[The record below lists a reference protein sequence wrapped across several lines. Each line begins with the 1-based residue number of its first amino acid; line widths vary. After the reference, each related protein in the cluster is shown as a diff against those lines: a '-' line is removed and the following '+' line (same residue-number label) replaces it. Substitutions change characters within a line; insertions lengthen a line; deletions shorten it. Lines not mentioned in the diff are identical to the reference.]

1 MKWTSSNSKV
11 STSVHLHTPQV
22 AITHGSNNNM
32 LLGYVIICADRP
44 VSIKSIK
51 ISFSGVYS
59 AFWIEGTGQ
68 NKLEYYQNKEFIAEY
83 LSLTKQ
89 HLVNEGKR
97 DGVAARAAGE
107 FQRDPCG
114 AGAMVSDWDE
124 SPSLSR
130 SSSRSDDGVSRVV
143 WGNDSAATITPPLFD
158 YSDAPH
164 EDDNGRPGFELGAGK
179 HRFEFALML
188 PAKMPSTVVS
198 KVGGIEYTLNACIRT
213 KNALGMS
220 GYLRSHRSVH
230 VVNLPTRLTDTAQ
243 PVSDEAVFTKQ
254 VDEGWWAMARLST
267 RTASPGDALQVS
279 ACLSWPDKCGY
290 EEGVSKHLELV
301 GVQIDMAEVT
311 VYRSLATGA
320 TLKRIVVPVASTSSN
335 GLARASNESARSAA
349 TSAAIVHSAVSES
362 SGLKMTA
369 DYEYR
374 SAPMRFEMPV
384 AARGLF
390 NEEHRH
396 EFVLQLP
403 GARDTSAKG
412 CGEGTGILTDSRSA
426 PVSVTHELVIKLNV
440 LDKGAQKLHTIP
452 FKSRIVVVP
461 EAEAFYLPAYSAS
474 MQDVRVM

>member
-1 MKWTSSNSKV
+1 MKWSSSNNKV
-11 STSVHLHTPQV
+11 SASVHLHTPQV

-32 LLGYVIICADRP
+32 LLGYVIVCADRP

-51 ISFSGVYS
+51 VSFSGVYS

-89 HLVNEGKR
+89 HLVHEGKR

-107 FQRDPCG
+107 FQRDSG
-114 AGAMVSDWDE
+114 AGFAVSDWDE
-124 SPSLSR
+124 TPSLSR
-130 SSSRSDDGVSRVV
+130 SSSRSDDDVGRVV
-143 WGNDSAATITPPLFD
+143 WGNDSAATIAPPLFD
-158 YSDAPH
+158 YADAPH
-164 EDDNGRPGFELGAGK
+164 DEGKPGFELGAGK

-213 KNALGMS
+213 KNTLGMS
-220 GYLRSHRSVH
+220 GYLRSHRPVH

-243 PVSDEAVFTKQ
+243 PVSDEGVFTKQ

-279 ACLSWPDKCGY
+279 ACLSWPGKCGY
-290 EEGVSKHLELV
+290 DEGVSEHLELV
-301 GVQIDMAEVT
+301 GVQIDMTEVT

-320 TLKRIVVPVASTSSN
+320 TLKRIVVPIASTSSN
-335 GLARASNESARSAA
+335 GLARASSESARSAA
-349 TSAAIVHSAVSES
+349 ASADIVHSAVSES
-362 SGLKMTA
+362 SGLKMAA

-374 SAPMRFEMPV
+374 SAPMRFDMPV
-384 AARGLF
+384 ATRGLF

-396 EFVLQLP
+396 EFVLQIP
-403 GARDTSAKG
+403 GARDTSTKG
-412 CGEGTGILTDSRSA
+412 GEGSGVLTDSRSA